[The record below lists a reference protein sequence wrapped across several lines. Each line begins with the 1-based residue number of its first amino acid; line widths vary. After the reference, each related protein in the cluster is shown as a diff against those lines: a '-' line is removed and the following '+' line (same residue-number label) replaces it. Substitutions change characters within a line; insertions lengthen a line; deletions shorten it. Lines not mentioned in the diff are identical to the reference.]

1 MATTAPRSFR
11 RSAKKTAERPITA
24 FTLDWVEDLTEE
36 QEAEGVEAKVLRS
49 DVFHAKMPTD
59 ERLFLV
65 AAKLGDEENIASE
78 AAAIMEL
85 LKDVL
90 PPTEFRTLRQRL
102 TDPDDSVDMGTIE
115 EVLEWLM
122 EKWSTFPT
130 QQSPVSSGSPTS
142 SGPKSTGRV
151 RGPGSTRSNSPSIAS

>member
-11 RSAKKTAERPITA
+11 RSAKKKVERPVTA

-36 QEAEGVEAKVLRS
+36 QEAEGVEPKVLRS

-65 AAKLGDEENIASE
+65 AAKLGEDEN
-78 AAAIMEL
+78 AAAEASGIMDL
-85 LKDVL
+85 LRDIL
-90 PPTEFRTLRQRL
+90 PTAEFRTLRQRL
-102 TDPDDSVDMGTIE
+102 SDPEDSVDMATLE

-122 EKWSTFPT
+122 EKWSSFPT

-142 SGPKSTGRV
+142 SGTKSTGRV
-151 RGPGSTRSNSPSIAS
+151 HGPGSTRSDSPSIAS